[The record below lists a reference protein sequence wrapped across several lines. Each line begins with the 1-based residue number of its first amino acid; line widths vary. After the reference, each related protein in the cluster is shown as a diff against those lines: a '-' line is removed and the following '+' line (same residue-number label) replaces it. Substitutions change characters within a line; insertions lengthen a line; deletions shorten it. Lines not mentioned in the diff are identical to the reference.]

1 MSRFSVFSQTERR
14 PASGDATGGGRGEC
28 QIYQRIHNRV
38 DILHN
43 QVSDIA
49 DFDRKQADDED
60 RHRDDEERTDQS
72 TAEPRLRMPS
82 NSRQA
87 DDQRTDGKP
96 QKRAVRII
104 SNIKR
109 RKQKGKQQH
118 QQSAAHIN
126 PIRPNHVFPS
136 SPVMSC
142 EHHRSSRSSPLMD
155 DMLKTPSKNI
165 HFSPNFL
172 LPLLQYKP

>member
-136 SPVMSC
+136 FVPTMSEKTDARQNHRPSRGGSPI
-142 EHHRSSRSSPLMD
+142 HD
-155 DMLKTPSKNI
+155 ILKNPSKKCSL
-165 HFSPNFL
+165 FT
-172 LPLLQYKP
+172 